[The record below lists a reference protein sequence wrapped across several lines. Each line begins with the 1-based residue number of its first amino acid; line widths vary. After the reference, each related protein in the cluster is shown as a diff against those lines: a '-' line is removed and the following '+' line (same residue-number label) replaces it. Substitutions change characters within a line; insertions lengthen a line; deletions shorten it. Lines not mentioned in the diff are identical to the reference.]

1 MIHAKLLKTGQ
12 GFQICRR
19 SVAPERETRIL
30 IAERLILSTMS
41 KPQNAETN
49 QEVEIAQF
57 SDSGEPQGVTHV
69 PKVEKCEDEWRK
81 QLSPE
86 QFVVTRQEGTE
97 RAFTGAYW
105 DLHERG
111 LFRCICCGTAL
122 FSSDTKFESGTG
134 WPSFWKPIAEQNIE
148 VIEDNTFGMRRIA
161 VNCRRCGAHLGHV
174 FPDGPRPTGLRYC
187 MNSASLDFKRQD

>member
-1 MIHAKLLKTGQ
+1 
-12 GFQICRR
+12 
-19 SVAPERETRIL
+19 
-30 IAERLILSTMS
+30 MS

-57 SDSGEPQGVTHV
+57 SDSGEPQGVTRV
-69 PKVEKCEDEWRK
+69 AKVEKSDEEWRK

-105 DLHERG
+105 DLHEKG